1 MRVIER
7 VATDPRISRRRAT
20 VERTRRRRL
29 LLRASVAVA
38 VVVGLWTAFWSPLLT
53 VREVRVTGAQHTTSA
68 DVAAVAGLDSSD
80 NLLLLST
87 ADVGKAA
94 ETLPWV
100 KKADV
105 DRMLPGTV
113 RVRIVERR
121 PALVVALD
129 TRRFTVDARGHV
141 LAVGRTDPGLV
152 ALAGFESGPLEPGD
166 QIDAPEAVASLRVWR
181 SLPRSLRKNVHALF
195 APTVE
200 RLTLVM
206 DGDLIVRYGAAEEL
220 VAKNNVLIALLA
232 RLRAQGRTA
241 AYVDVRVPTSP
252 AIAPAAIAP
261 LAPPAP
267 VASPSPT
274 PSPSPA
280 STRD

>member
-1 MRVIER
+1 VRVIER

-53 VREVRVTGAQHTTSA
+53 VQEVRVTGARHTTSA
-68 DVAAVAGLDSSD
+68 DVAAAAGLDSSD

-87 ADVGKAA
+87 ADVAKAA
-94 ETLPWV
+94 KTLPWV
-100 KKADV
+100 KSADV

-121 PALVVALD
+121 PALVLSLD
-129 TRRFTVDARGHV
+129 TRRFTLDARGHV
-141 LAVGRTDPGLV
+141 LAIGRADPGLV
-152 ALAGFESGPLEPGD
+152 ALAGFDAGSIEPGD
-166 QIDAPEAVASLRVWR
+166 RLDEPEALAALRVWR
-181 SLPRSLRKNVHALF
+181 SLPRGLRKDVHALF

-206 DGDLIVRYGAAEEL
+206 DGDLIVRYGAAEQL
-220 VAKNNVLIALLA
+220 AAKNKVLIALLA

-252 AIAPAAIAP
+252 AVAPGTPAAVP
-261 LAPPAP
+261 LSVGP
-267 VASPSPT
+267 
-274 PSPSPA
+274 
-280 STRD
+280 